1 MNSPLQKLQAVPST
15 QKVSCV
21 LTEKLA
27 DLERRYD
34 AGEFE
39 GLDKWGVPLKEDY
52 EDQKALLLSKRK
64 EMYGTSLQIGTIKL
78 NVNPVEANLDSDGN
92 LKFKNKGRGKNM
104 VVGGG
109 NAIKGG
115 QVMISGE
122 GHNGKSVQGS
132 CCNVESIIA
141 IARNADKVL
150 EYLAR
155 PHMSYRNC
163 QQQRIEEGA
172 LTPEELFQ

>member
-1 MNSPLQKLQAVPST
+1 MNSPLQKLQAVPT
-15 QKVSCV
+15 TEDVSCI
-21 LTEKLA
+21 LTAKLE
-27 DLERRYD
+27 DLERRYV

-39 GLDKWGVPLKEDY
+39 GVDKWGVSLQEDY
-52 EDQKALLLSKRK
+52 EDQKAILINKRK
-64 EMYGTSLQIGTIKL
+64 EMYGTSLQIGSIKL

-122 GHNGKSVQGS
+122 GHNGKTVQGAS
-132 CCNVESIIA
+132 CNVESVIA
-141 IARNADKVL
+141 IAQNAEKVL

-172 LTPEELFQ
+172 LTPKELFQ